1 MFGALFANLSITSA
15 WSRRTCMQVRTYCI
29 GVTKPGITDSSYTLI
44 QRELQVADELR
55 PLETGPTRE
64 ARCGSLAGTRKFHMS
79 LPTML
84 PFGTFTSRAQLQW
97 A

>member
-1 MFGALFANLSITSA
+1 
-15 WSRRTCMQVRTYCI
+15 MQARACCI
-29 GVTKPGITDSSYTLI
+29 GVAKPGITVSSYMLI
-44 QRELQVADELR
+44 QRELQVVDELR

-64 ARCGSLAGTRKFHMS
+64 ARCGSLEGTWKFHIS
-79 LPTML
+79 RPTML